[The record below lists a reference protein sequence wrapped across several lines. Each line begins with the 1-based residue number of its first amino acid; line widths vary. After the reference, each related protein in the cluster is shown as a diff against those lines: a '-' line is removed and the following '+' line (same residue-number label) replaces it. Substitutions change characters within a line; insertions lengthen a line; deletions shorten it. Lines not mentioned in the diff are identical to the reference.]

1 MRQWFN
7 IFLFRIT
14 IFAFRK
20 RMACI
25 LTHSHAPFTPCHIHV
40 SPPHSLPSV
49 FLSFFF
55 SFFRSL
61 FSLSLFFFSLFVC
74 LSFSLFSIFTSVSR
88 QLSSRETR
96 TRSFSERENQFSC
109 LNSTTPIIKLPRADS
124 CKKEKIVRISFFP
137 FVLCRFVIV
146 RSDANISVK
155 LRN

>member
-1 MRQWFN
+1 MYSHPFTRSIHALSHSCLSSTFASLRFPF
-7 IFLFRIT
+7 FLF
-14 IFAFRK
+14 
-20 RMACI
+20 
-25 LTHSHAPFTPCHIHV
+25 
-40 SPPHSLPSV
+40 
-49 FLSFFF
+49 FFF
-55 SFFRSL
+55 SFFIL
-61 FSLSLFFFSLFVC
+61 PFVIFFSLFVC